1 MKRASAPKQTSEER
15 LAFFNALP
23 YDVIVRSSNGRFH
36 LVIPELPIAASGST
50 ITAAYEQLLRRKTEH
65 FDELLSA
72 GAEDEIELP
81 RGAWGGTPRELTA
94 FFGKTAIACAVIGAA
109 LIFTAGAVSRK
120 LSSLSV
126 SQLVKRNAS
135 TLSIQAD
142 KFLASSPE
150 VKEERLK
157 KLRALA
163 VELRPYAAELRKAWE
178 PPAKPAR

>member
-1 MKRASAPKQTSEER
+1 MKRATAPKGTPEER
-15 LAFFNALP
+15 FAFFDALP
-23 YDVIVRSSNGRFH
+23 YEVIVRSSKGRFH

-50 ITAAYEQLLRRKTEH
+50 IAAAYEQLQRRKTEH
-65 FDELLSA
+65 FHELLAA

-81 RGAWGGTPRELTA
+81 RGPWGGTARELA
-94 FFGKTAIACAVIGAA
+94 VFSGKTAIACALIGAA

-126 SQLVKRNAS
+126 AQLVKRNAS

-142 KFLASSPE
+142 KFLSAPPE

-178 PPAKPAR
+178 PPARPAR